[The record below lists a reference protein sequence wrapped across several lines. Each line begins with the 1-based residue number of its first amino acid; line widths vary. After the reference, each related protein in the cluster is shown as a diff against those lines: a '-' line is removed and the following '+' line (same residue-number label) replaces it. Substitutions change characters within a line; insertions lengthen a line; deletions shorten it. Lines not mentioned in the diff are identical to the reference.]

1 MQEDAYAISGRA
13 VTPTICPPNTP
24 TLMLGVEKPPF
35 ALCFLSNSRQCG
47 VCRESVPPEGFAMAW
62 LGTRVV
68 VVLSGG
74 NSPSVPKRVYEEAV
88 PASDRCSSG
97 IQEFMAE

>member
-1 MQEDAYAISGRA
+1 MQGDAYAISGRA
-13 VTPTICPPNTP
+13 VTPTSCPPNTP

-47 VCRESVPPEGFAMAW
+47 VCRESVPPEGFVMAW

-88 PASDRCSSG
+88 PTSDRCSSG